1 MRVAPMLIQIKVPG
15 PRTDSMVTLVGSLS
29 TITHSGAV
37 STPALTAHKRDSG
50 VYVMRPKIGLALGSG
65 AARGWS
71 QIGIVESLASLGV
84 VPDVVCG
91 TSIGALVG
99 AAFVTGKLAALK
111 ALIENFGRRDVAA
124 MFDVRLA
131 TGGLIE
137 GKRVET
143 FLDGLGIA
151 GSIETL
157 NMKYGAVATDL
168 ASGREIW
175 LQAGPIGRA
184 VRASIGM
191 PGIFSPAEHAD
202 GGWLIDGGLVNPVPV
217 SLARALGADIVI
229 AVDLNS
235 ELVGRRFGE
244 LTDSTAAP
252 AASSRVPQWLN
263 NALGPLLGRVLQR
276 SQPSELLRGLGQF
289 PQHYAGPHHPITIG
303 RRPARRPPSPGPG
316 QLQLVGLSSCE
327 GSHFRR
333 FGMRQSRTGG
343 HRARMPQGGCRLG

>member
-1 MRVAPMLIQIKVPG
+1 
-15 PRTDSMVTLVGSLS
+15 
-29 TITHSGAV
+29 
-37 STPALTAHKRDSG
+37 
-50 VYVMRPKIGLALGSG
+50 MRPKIGLVLGSG
-65 AARGWS
+65 AARGWAH
-71 QIGIVESLASLGV
+71 IGIIESLATFGI

-111 ALIENFGRRDVAA
+111 ARIENFGRRDVAA

-143 FLDGLGIA
+143 FLAGLGIT

-157 NMKYGAVATDL
+157 DIKFGVVATDL

-175 LQAGPIGRA
+175 LQTGPIGSA

-191 PGIFSPAEHAD
+191 PGIFSPAAHAA

-229 AVDLNS
+229 AVDMNS
-235 ELVGRRFGE
+235 QLVGRRFGE
-244 LTDSTAAP
+244 LSPSAAAP
-252 AASSRVPQWLN
+252 AVSSRVPQWLG
-263 NALGPLLGRVLQR
+263 NALGPLLGRVLQGGPSHPSYFEVLANSLNIMQDRITR
-276 SQPSELLRGLGQF
+276 SRLAGDPPDVLLLPSLGDF
-289 PQHYAGPHHPITIG
+289 SWLDFHRAKEAISEG
-303 RRPARRPPSPGPG
+303 
-316 QLQLVGLSSCE
+316 SSCVNAAKE
-327 GSHFRR
+327 AIERAC
-333 FGMRQSRTGG
+333 RT
-343 HRARMPQGGCRLG
+343 ATAESA